1 MTKKNPAGDS
11 SPRSFITPPARP
23 AGLAGKVQLR
33 AATADA
39 VLAVVPHMLG
49 FYPSHSLV
57 VLGLGEQNRVMVTF
71 RYDLPVPANRELA
84 ADIAEHAGY
93 VLGREGI
100 SAALLVGYGPEELVA
115 PVIGAAIA
123 RLSASGVRLL
133 EVLRAD
139 AGRYWS
145 MLCDDTGCCPPEGR
159 SYDPGS
165 HPAAAAMTEAGLS
178 AQPDREALARTLSRP
193 PGSAELISRATS
205 TALLRLSELVELGEA
220 EGDRYPTLRATRV
233 GRRHVQRAIRLY
245 RSGGSID
252 SIGHLAWLAVLLGD
266 LQVRDDA
273 WARMHPAY
281 REVHCR
287 LWTDVL
293 RSAAL
298 DYVPA
303 PASLLAFAAWQA
315 GNGALAAMAIDRAL
329 GADPSYSMAQ
339 LLAGAVDAALP
350 PSAARVP
357 MTPSAVALSY
367 SPDRA
372 AGERPRPAEGS
383 GDPARATGR
392 RPQDRGGAGRDRS
405 GARQDRGGAGQDR
418 GGAGQGGGGASGTD
432 RDSPEGRG
440 VSARSATAKGSGAR
454 GGRGQTTRSRRVRR
468 GGPSRN
474 HGRRRGRRTGGVSRA
489 DSTACRR

>member
-71 RYDLPVPANRELA
+71 RYDLPEPADRELA

-165 HPAAAAMTEAGLS
+165 HPAAAC
-178 AQPDREALARTLSRP
+178 P
-193 PGSAELISRATS
+193 
-205 TALLRLSELVELGEA
+205 
-220 EGDRYPTLRATRV
+220 
-233 GRRHVQRAIRLY
+233 
-245 RSGGSID
+245 
-252 SIGHLAWLAVLLGD
+252 
-266 LQVRDDA
+266 
-273 WARMHPAY
+273 HP
-281 REVHCR
+281 
-287 LWTDVL
+287 
-293 RSAAL
+293 
-298 DYVPA
+298 
-303 PASLLAFAAWQA
+303 
-315 GNGALAAMAIDRAL
+315 
-329 GADPSYSMAQ
+329 
-339 LLAGAVDAALP
+339 
-350 PSAARVP
+350 
-357 MTPSAVALSY
+357 
-367 SPDRA
+367 
-372 AGERPRPAEGS
+372 
-383 GDPARATGR
+383 
-392 RPQDRGGAGRDRS
+392 
-405 GARQDRGGAGQDR
+405 
-418 GGAGQGGGGASGTD
+418 
-432 RDSPEGRG
+432 
-440 VSARSATAKGSGAR
+440 
-454 GGRGQTTRSRRVRR
+454 
-468 GGPSRN
+468 
-474 HGRRRGRRTGGVSRA
+474 
-489 DSTACRR
+489 